1 MFVKLDTQPHNTVI
15 PAQEGHHCH
24 TGTLLFPYSGTS
36 PSKAPTAVRRRHA
49 KYYFLFFKH
58 CSHCWTLANFS
69 VVIPAQAGIYCPT
82 GTNLNLHTQ
91 HEHTRVYYMKSGGY
105 VYILASGPLG
115 TLYIGSTSNL
125 VVRISQ
131 HKHKEIPGFT
141 SKYNV
146 DKLVYYEWH
155 DSLKEMV
162 LRERQ
167 LKQWH
172 RNWKIRLIVQKNPN
186 WVDLYPIVLKSYGYA
201 TE

>member
-1 MFVKLDTQPHNTVI
+1 
-15 PAQEGHHCH
+15 
-24 TGTLLFPYSGTS
+24 
-36 PSKAPTAVRRRHA
+36 
-49 KYYFLFFKH
+49 
-58 CSHCWTLANFS
+58 
-69 VVIPAQAGIYCPT
+69 
-82 GTNLNLHTQ
+82 
-91 HEHTRVYYMKSGGY
+91 MKSGGY

-115 TLYIGSTSNL
+115 TLYVGSTSNL
-125 VVRISQ
+125 VVRIAQ

-167 LKQWH
+167 LKEWH
-172 RNWKIRLIVQKNPN
+172 RNWKIRLIVQRNPN
-186 WVDLYPIVLKSYGYA
+186 WVDLYQIVLQSCGYT